1 MSSEGLADVRAA
13 RVPGSRGQLRIYLGS
28 AAGVGKTFA
37 MLNEGHRRK
46 ERGTDVVV
54 GYVEAHDRP
63 HTEAQIGDLEVVPR
77 AQIAYRGSM
86 FEEMDLDAVLARHPQ
101 VALVDEFAHTNV
113 PGSRNEKRWQD
124 VAELLDAGIDVI
136 SAMNIQHLES
146 LNDVVEKITGVPQ
159 RETVPDA
166 MVRAADQVEL
176 VDMTPEA
183 LRRRMA
189 HGNIYKAEKIDAALT
204 NYFRI
209 GNLSALRELAL
220 LWLADKVDEGLQRY
234 REAHDIHA
242 TWEARERVVVA
253 LTGGPE
259 GDTLIRRAARIAAR
273 STGGDLLALHVTS
286 SDGLTGANPGTLAGQ
301 RQLVESLG
309 GTYHQVIG
317 DNVSDALLTF
327 ARAENA
333 TQLVL
338 GVSRRGWLSSL
349 LTGPGVSMRTMRE
362 SGDIDVHMVTHSYVG
377 RGRGLPKARGGLNL
391 RRQLAGY
398 VLAAVLLPL
407 LTLALAN
414 LRGDLHLTSD
424 VLVFLAAVIAVAMV
438 GGFIPA
444 TLAAVAGSLLLNF
457 YFIPPIH
464 KFTISDINNVLALVI
479 FVIVGLTVSS
489 VVDMAARRTT
499 QAARSGAESE
509 LLATTAGSV
518 LRGQRALSAVLD
530 RVREAFGMDSV
541 TLLELSGQGADGQ
554 QAPLRPEVDGSARP
568 RRIGRWTTVGASG
581 EPAVSRP
588 EEADVEVPVGDG
600 LVLALRGRTL
610 PATDRRVLGA
620 FAAYAATALEQGRL
634 TAAAEAARPIAEA
647 DRVRTA
653 LLAAVSHD
661 LRTPLASAKAAV
673 TSLRSQD
680 IEWNAE
686 DHDELL
692 ATADESLDKLAR
704 LVDNLLDMS
713 RLQAGALA
721 VFPRPADLAE
731 IVARSLDDLG
741 PAART
746 VRVSIPDR
754 LPEIAVDPGIL
765 ERVIANLTANALRY
779 SPPGSPPTLSGSV
792 LKDRVELRV
801 IDRGPGVPEENR
813 DHMFVPFQRLG
824 DTDNTTGVGLGLA
837 LARGLTE
844 AMGGTLE
851 PEETPGGGLTMT
863 LSLPAV
869 PSPDRPRAAG
879 RDSDQDDS
887 GYDYDPDDE
896 RGGDHGRDHDAWTA
910 S

>member
-1 MSSEGLADVRAA
+1 MSSEGRLADVRAA
-13 RVPGSRGQLRIYLGS
+13 KPPGGRGQLRIYLGS

-37 MLNEGHRRK
+37 MLNEGHRRR

-54 GYVEAHDRP
+54 AYVEPHGRP
-63 HTEAQIGDLEVVPR
+63 HTAEQIGDLEVIPR
-77 AQIAYRGSM
+77 ASLPYRGTF
-86 FEEMDLDAVLARHPQ
+86 FEEMDLDAVLARHPE

-124 VAELLDAGIDVI
+124 VNELLDAGIDVI

-146 LNDVVEKITGVPQ
+146 VNDVVEKITGVPQ

-166 MVRAADQVEL
+166 IVRAADQVEL

-189 HGNIYKAEKIDAALT
+189 HGNIYQAEKIDAALT

-234 REAHDIHA
+234 REAHDIRA

-273 STGGDLLALHVTS
+273 SSGGDLLAVHVTT
-286 SDGLTGANPGTLAGQ
+286 SDGLAGADPAALAHQ
-301 RQLVESLG
+301 RQLTESLG
-309 GTYHQVIG
+309 GTYHQVVG
-317 DNVSDALLTF
+317 DDVPDALLTF

-338 GVSRRGWLSSL
+338 GVSRRGWLASL

-377 RGRGLPKARGGLNL
+377 RGRTLPHARGGLNR
-391 RRQLAGY
+391 RRQLFGY
-398 VLAAVLLPL
+398 AMAAALPPL

-414 LRGDLHLTSD
+414 LRGSLNLTSD
-424 VLVFLAAVIAVAMV
+424 VLVFLAGVIVVALV

-444 TLAAVAGSLLLNF
+444 VIAAVAGSLLLNY
-457 YFIPPIH
+457 YFTPPLYA
-464 KFTISDINNVLALVI
+464 FTIAQVNNALALII
-479 FVIVGLTVSS
+479 FVAVGLVVSS
-489 VVDMAARRTT
+489 VVDKAARRTK
-499 QAARSGAESE
+499 QAARAGTESE
-509 LLATTAGSV
+509 LLVTTAGSV
-518 LRGQRALSAVLD
+518 LRGQGALPAVLD

-541 TLLELSGQGADGQ
+541 TLLERREGKWVPAGVSGHG
-554 QAPLRPEVDGSARP
+554 PVVRPED
-568 RRIGRWTTVGASG
+568 
-581 EPAVSRP
+581 
-588 EEADVEVPVGDG
+588 ADVEVPVGDN
-600 LVLALRGRTL
+600 LILALRGRHL
-610 PATDRRVLGA
+610 PASDRRVLGA
-620 FAAYAATALEQGRL
+620 FAAYAAVALEQGRL
-634 TAAAEAARPIAEA
+634 AEAAEAARPIAEA

-673 TSLRSQD
+673 TSLRSRD
-680 IEWNAE
+680 IEWDAE
-686 DHDELL
+686 DQDELL
-692 ATADESLDKLAR
+692 ATADESLDRLAR

-721 VFPRPADLAE
+721 VFPRPADLSE

-741 PAART
+741 PAARIVT
-746 VRVSIPDR
+746 IDIPED
-754 LPEIAVDPGIL
+754 LPEVAVDPGIL
-765 ERVIANLTANALRY
+765 ERVIANLIANALRY
-779 SPPGSPPTLSGSV
+779 SPPDTPPALTGSV
-792 LKDRVELRV
+792 LRDRVELRI
-801 IDRGPGVPEENR
+801 IDRGPGIPEENR

-837 LARGLTE
+837 LSRGLTE

-851 PEETPGGGLTMT
+851 PEDTPGGGLTMA
-863 LSLPAV
+863 LSLPAAPGPSGPV
-869 PSPDRPRAAG
+869 PGPSERETTSAV
-879 RDSDQDDS
+879 RDYPAIDS
-887 GYDYDPDDE
+887 TS
-896 RGGDHGRDHDAWTA
+896 TA
-910 S
+910 